1 MVEFTAEYRISS
13 SCGIGGEQAT
23 PDQLETQEGWS
34 ACEREKM
41 ASRQAI
47 RNVIRDIFGAVPTSA
62 THGKHAAR
70 NGMKELQ
77 QTQNGVYLKRYFLDS
92 MDAAARKVCIA
103 AALQRT
109 YAGTY
114 F

>member
-1 MVEFTAEYRISS
+1 
-13 SCGIGGEQAT
+13 
-23 PDQLETQEGWS
+23 
-34 ACEREKM
+34 M

-92 MDAAARKVCIA
+92 MDFNVLSDQTHSVLPFKEHLPTKGFSKGSSQKVK
-103 AALQRT
+103 
-109 YAGTY
+109 
-114 F
+114 